1 MSPPPI
7 TFSGVAVLTGA
18 GFTKNFGGF
27 DSREMRQCI
36 QGHSAVKNTPRIKA
50 LLDQEENFETAYAS
64 VIDNTEFTPEE
75 IGAFRIALESAYKV
89 MEERICTCHM
99 QSTTMHLS
107 RLGQLVHTISKYTG
121 SERAFWFTLNQD
133 LFLERQK
140 RWKAAGVPDLFT
152 SESQRLNPAPPQ
164 SYRLPDAEKSRDL
177 IQAELSGAIQGH
189 VGPAY
194 IKLHGSMSWESYTGK
209 PGMVLGINKMERIRA
224 EPLLDEY
231 YKIFEGYFQEEN
243 RRLVVI
249 GYSFRDQ
256 HINDVL
262 LDAVRRGL
270 RLIVVST
277 GNEAAFR
284 ENLQSNDWGDLA
296 DVSEYFQSDMK
307 NLFEHDADLLRRFNQ
322 AIVR

>member
-1 MSPPPI
+1 MSPSTI
-7 TFSGVAVLTGA
+7 IFSDVAVLTGA

-27 DSREMRQCI
+27 DSREMRQFI
-36 QGHSAVKNTPRIKA
+36 QGHSAAKNTPRIKA
-50 LLDQEENFETAYAS
+50 LLDQEENFETAYAN
-64 VIDNTEFTPEE
+64 VIDNPEFTPEE
-75 IGAFRIALESAYKV
+75 IGAFRVALESAYTV

-107 RLGQLVHTISKYTG
+107 NLGQLVHTISKYTG

-140 RWKAAGVPDLFT
+140 RWRAAGVPDLFT
-152 SESQRLNPAPPQ
+152 SESHRLNPAPPQ
-164 SYRLPDAEKSRDL
+164 SYRLPDPKKSREL
-177 IQAELSGAIQGH
+177 IQTELGGAIQGH

-209 PGMVLGINKMERIRA
+209 PGMVLGINKLERIRA

-262 LDAVRRGL
+262 LDAVRRNL
-270 RLIVVST
+270 KLIVLST
-277 GNEAAFR
+277 GSEATFR
-284 ENLQSNDWGDLA
+284 ENLETNGRGDLSNVA
-296 DVSEYFQSDMK
+296 EYFQSDMK
-307 NLFEHDADLLRRFNQ
+307 NLFERDADLLKRFNQ
-322 AIVR
+322 AIEG

>member
-1 MSPPPI
+1 MAPPPT
-7 TFSGVAVLTGA
+7 TFSDVAVLTGA

-27 DSREMRQCI
+27 DSSEMRHCI
-36 QGHSAVKNTPRIKA
+36 QGHPSVKAAPRLKE
-50 LLDQEENFETAYAS
+50 LLDREENFETAYAS
-64 VIDNTEFTPEE
+64 VIDNPEFTPEE
-75 IGAFRIALESAYKV
+75 ISAFRTALESAYKV
-89 MEERICTCHM
+89 MEELICTCHM

-152 SESQRLNPAPPQ
+152 NESQRLNPASPQ
-164 SYRLPDAEKSRDL
+164 SYRLPDPDKSREL

-209 PGMVLGINKMERIRA
+209 PGMVLGINKLERIRA

-231 YKIFEGYFQEEN
+231 YKIFEEYFQEEN

-256 HINDVL
+256 HVNDVL
-262 LDAVRRGL
+262 LNAARRNL

-277 GNEAAFR
+277 GHEVTFR
-284 ENLQSNDWGDLA
+284 ENLQANGWGDLA
-296 DVSEYFQSDMK
+296 NVSKYFQSDMK
-307 NLFEHDADLLRRFNQ
+307 NLFEHNADLLRRFNQ
-322 AIVR
+322 AIVS